1 MNSNKTKI
9 MNQIRELSEKISDD
23 QKVIFINR
31 FHSIFVSYLLFGWI
45 FVSQRQVLVFLIPTV
60 QFQFLVND
68 NMCILTQLENRYL
81 KKEEKKDSFIGVKLA
96 EYKIELSDRN
106 RGIMIN
112 SLIYLSFSLSYWWM

>member
-1 MNSNKTKI
+1 MMNKMINFI
-9 MNQIRELSEKISDD
+9 DDD

-81 KKEEKKDSFIGVKLA
+81 KKEEKKDSFIGVKMK
-96 EYKIELSDRN
+96 EYKIELSDKN
-106 RGIMIN
+106 RVIVIN

>member
-1 MNSNKTKI
+1 

-23 QKVIFINR
+23 QKVLLINR
-31 FHSIFVSYLLFGWI
+31 FHSIFASYLLLGWI

-81 KKEEKKDSFIGVKLA
+81 KKEEKKDSFIGVKMK
-96 EYKIELSDRN
+96 EYKIELSDKN
-106 RGIMIN
+106 RVIVIN